1 MFVND
6 NRLRMRFKRQP
17 RVVGTTCFYVPTN
30 RLLQTDGLEPGKMV
44 RIMETP
50 QGKNDL
56 FIEVL
61 ACDQVDTPENRKSV
75 LWKDLAQ

>member
-1 MFVND
+1 
-6 NRLRMRFKRQP
+6 
-17 RVVGTTCFYVPTN
+17 
-30 RLLQTDGLEPGKMV
+30 MV